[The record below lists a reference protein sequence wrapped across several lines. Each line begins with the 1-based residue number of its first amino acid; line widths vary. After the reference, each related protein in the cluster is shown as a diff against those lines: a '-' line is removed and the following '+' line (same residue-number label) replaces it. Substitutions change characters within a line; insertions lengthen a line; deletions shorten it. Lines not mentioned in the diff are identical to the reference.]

1 MKRLNILAA
10 ARLWLWSLLVLSMAA
25 CAPLGLDYQR
35 PKVAVPAEFAQDHP
49 GSATTP
55 LVASWWTLFQDPR
68 LNDLVRLAQENNADI
83 KQAVARIEEAEAA
96 AREVG
101 AETLPSVNLDAR
113 ATRTRV
119 TQSGP
124 FPVFGENPR
133 NNFNTQLGTSF
144 ELDFWGKLRRAKESA
159 RALALASHYAKATV
173 DLSLT
178 GLLTQQ
184 YWLLRSLDAQL
195 AIASASLKTR
205 EDSLA
210 LTRRRLEGG
219 VASGLD
225 VHQAEVASANL
236 KAQLAELDKLRAQ
249 TLHQL
254 ALLTG
259 QLDLSIAVA
268 ALDGLPV
275 APTPPAG
282 LPSSLLEAR
291 PDVRQAEQQL
301 IAANANIGVAKAALY
316 PSISLTAALGGESL
330 ALSDVLK
337 ASSRIW
343 TGGLNLNLP
352 IFDSGKRGAQVD
364 QASAQ
369 QKQALA
375 SYERAIQTAF
385 TEVNDAL
392 VAVRQNAARESALK
406 DSQLAAKKALE
417 IAMHRYQSGY
427 SAYLDVLDAQRV
439 YHVAELSFVQARE
452 ARLQATVALF
462 KALGGG
468 WQAPN

>member
-1 MKRLNILAA
+1 MMAIQIRRVAQIFVAP
-10 ARLWLWSLLVLSMAA
+10 LLLLICA

-35 PKVAVPAEFAQDHP
+35 PNVALP
-49 GSATTP
+49 SAYNQSDAVAAST
-55 LVASWWTLFQDPR
+55 VVSASWWTLYQDAT
-68 LNDLVRLAQENNADI
+68 LNDLIGQAQQNNADI
-83 KQAVARIEEAEAA
+83 KQAVARIEEVEAA
-96 AREVG
+96 AREIG
-101 AETLPSVNLDAR
+101 AETFPSLNLDGR

-119 TQSGP
+119 TESGP

-133 NNFNTQLGTSF
+133 NNFNAQIGTSF

-159 RALALASHYAKATV
+159 RAQALASHYAKATV

-178 GLLTQQ
+178 GMITQQ
-184 YWLLRSLDAQL
+184 YWFLRSLDAQT
-195 AIASASLKTR
+195 AIAQASLKTR
-205 EDSLA
+205 EASLA

-225 VHQAEVASANL
+225 LHQAEAARASL
-236 KAQLAELDKLRAQ
+236 KAQLAELVKLRAQ

-254 ALLTG
+254 ASLSGNLE
-259 QLDLSIAVA
+259 LSIP
-268 ALDGLPV
+268 ALANTGLSLP
-275 APTPPAG
+275 PTPPVG

-291 PDVRQAEQQL
+291 PDVRLAEQQL
-301 IAANANIGVAKAALY
+301 ISANANIGVAKAALY

-352 IFDSGKRGAQVD
+352 IFDSGKRSAQVD

-369 QKQALA
+369 QKQVLA
-375 SYERAIQTAF
+375 NYQRVIQTAF

-392 VAVRQNAARESALK
+392 VAVRQNAERESALS
-406 DSQLAAKKALE
+406 DSQLAAKKALD

-439 YHVAELSFVQARE
+439 YHAAELSFVQARE

-468 WQAPN
+468 WQAAN